1 MTETNDQT
9 AFSDIPGAADVPA
22 AADGQ
27 QDRRGGRGEGKGGD
41 RRGGGRGGRDRDNRR
56 GQERD
61 SEWQERVVQIR
72 RVSKTVK
79 GARR

>member
-27 QDRRGGRGEGKGGD
+27 QDRRGGRGEGKGD
-41 RRGGGRGGRDRDNRR
+41 RRGGGGRGRKDRGAGDCGSQGSGDPHGDSFFGRPSGNS
-56 GQERD
+56 G
-61 SEWQERVVQIR
+61 SE
-72 RVSKTVK
+72 
-79 GARR
+79 